1 MRSTLGV
8 GGRRRQ
14 LDDSEV
20 LLRDDAA
27 VYPQPKL
34 IATGSW
40 KQQSRNIDAEIGNL
54 QPIVNDNE
62 WEGGAADQLI
72 CIDIH
77 QVDIEVIG
85 AFCVGHAKIQA
96 ELWMLKWEG
105 QRLKVGE
112 DADQ

>member
-1 MRSTLGV
+1 MAFHPETEFV
-8 GGRRRQ
+8 TAGGGKHER
-14 LDDSEV
+14 
-20 LLRDDAA
+20 
-27 VYPQPKL
+27 
-34 IATGSW
+34 GH
-40 KQQSRNIDAEIGNL
+40 IDAEIGNL

>member
-1 MRSTLGV
+1 V
-8 GGRRRQ
+8 GGGRRQ
-14 LDDSEV
+14 LDDIEV
-20 LLRDDAA
+20 FLRDDAA

-34 IATGSW
+34 IATGRW
-40 KQQSRNIDAEIGNL
+40 KQQGRNIDAEIGNL
-54 QPIVNDNE
+54 QPIVDDDV

-72 CIDIH
+72 RIDID

-85 AFCVGHAKIQA
+85 ARCVGHAKIQT
-96 ELWMLKWEG
+96 ELRMLKWEG